1 MFFRKL
7 RCPKIM
13 AFNRGIPFKIKTHEK
28 MSLQSMKNMKIK
40 LVFWESYN
48 LLFCGTHLS
57 RFDTKK

>member
-1 MFFRKL
+1 MFLRKL
-7 RCPKIM
+7 RCPKII

>member
-1 MFFRKL
+1 MFLRKL

-57 RFDTKK
+57 RLDTKK